1 MVLYRIS
8 RCIYADS
15 LSGEGS
21 RLFGGRWNS
30 KGRPAIY
37 LASSIALAVLE
48 VLVHLPPLIIPD
60 DYCLAQ
66 IEVPDTDIAEIFVKD
81 LPVDWQ
87 NVSPPASMKQFGN
100 VFLERGEH
108 LLMKMPSSVVSME
121 HNFLVNT
128 QHPVM
133 KKVKVLKVE
142 PFEFDER
149 LRR

>member
-1 MVLYRIS
+1 MILYRIA

-30 KGRPAIY
+30 KGKPALY
-37 LASSIALAVLE
+37 LASSRALAVLE

-60 DYCLAQ
+60 DYCLAE
-66 IEVPDTDIAEIFVKD
+66 IEVPDNNFTEIFVKD
-81 LPVDWQ
+81 LPEDWR
-87 NVSPPASMKQFGN
+87 NVSPPALLKKFGDD
-100 VFLERGEH
+100 FLKNDAH
-108 LLMKMPSSVVSME
+108 LLMKVPSSVVSME
-121 HNFLVNT
+121 YNFVVNT
-128 QHPVM
+128 IHPVM
-133 KKVKVLKVE
+133 KKVKVVKVE